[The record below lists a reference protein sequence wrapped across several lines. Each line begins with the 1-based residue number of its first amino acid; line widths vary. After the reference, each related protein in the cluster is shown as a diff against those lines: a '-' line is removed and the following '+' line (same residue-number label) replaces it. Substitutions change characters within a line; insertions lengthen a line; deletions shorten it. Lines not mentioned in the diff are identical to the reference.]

1 MKIGLVGYQGSG
13 KSTLFEWLT
22 GVKPDPALS
31 HTAQSAMAA
40 IPEDRVEPLCNI
52 YKPKKV
58 TLASLELVDTPGL
71 SRSHE
76 GNAARLA
83 LIRESGCLVLV
94 VGAYGR
100 SDPLADLRSFDE
112 DLVLA
117 DMEIVSG
124 RMKRVEDSLRKPL
137 PKQEHEQLLHE
148 QATLATVLAAME
160 AGRPLRQSDMSDDQL
175 KVTRSFRLLSEKPRV
190 VIFNTA
196 DDEQHPERFTTL
208 AAPGTVFLAVPAGL
222 ESELAKMDPQER
234 AEFQAEMGV
243 GGADRDGML
252 RTLLATSGQRLFL
265 TAGEKEVRTWLLPQG
280 GTALDAAAS
289 IHTDLARGFIRA
301 EVMTCTDLVR
311 LGSER
316 EVKAQHLVRQEPK
329 DYIIRDDDIL
339 LIRFSV

>member
-22 GVKPDPALS
+22 GVKPDAALS
-31 HTAQSAMAA
+31 HTAQSAMAG
-40 IPEDRVEPLCNI
+40 IPEPRVEGLCQI

-58 TLASLELVDTPGL
+58 TMASLELVDTPGL

-94 VGAYGR
+94 VAAYGR
-100 SDPLADLRSFDE
+100 SDPLADLRTFDE

-148 QATLATVLAAME
+148 QATLQTVLAAME
-160 AGRPLRQSDMSDDQL
+160 SGQPLRQADMTDDQL

-196 DDEQHPERFTTL
+196 DDEQHPERFTSL
-208 AAPGTVFLAVPAGL
+208 ATAGAVVLAVPASL
-222 ESELAKMDPQER
+222 ELELSKMSPQDR
-234 AEFQAEMGV
+234 AEFQQEMGV
-243 GGADRDGML
+243 GGADRDGMV
-252 RTLLATSGQRLFL
+252 RTLLDTSGQRLFL

-301 EVMTCTDLVR
+301 EIMNCSDLVR

-329 DYIIRDDDIL
+329 DYVIQDDDIL

>member
-40 IPEDRVEPLCNI
+40 IPESRVPDLCNI

-58 TLASLELVDTPGL
+58 TLASIELMDTPGL

-83 LIRESGCLVLV
+83 LIRESACLVLV
-94 VGAYGR
+94 VAAYDR
-100 SDPLADLRSFDE
+100 SDPTADLRSFDE

-117 DMEIVSG
+117 DMEIISG
-124 RMKRVEDSLRKPL
+124 RVKRVQDSQRKPL
-137 PKQEHEQLLHE
+137 PKLEQEQLQHE
-148 QATLATVLAAME
+148 LVTLQTVLDAME
-160 AGRPLRQSDMSDDQL
+160 SGKPLRQADMSDDQL

-196 DDEQHPERFTTL
+196 DDEQHPERFTAL
-208 AAPGTVFLAVPAGL
+208 ATDDIRVIAVPAGL
-222 ESELAKMDPQER
+222 ELELARMTPEDR
-234 AEFQAEMGV
+234 AEFQQEMGV
-243 GGADRDGML
+243 GGADRDGL
-252 RTLLATSGQRLFL
+252 IRTLMLTSGQRLFL

-301 EVMTCTDLVR
+301 EIMNCADLVR

-329 DYIIRDDDIL
+329 DYVIQDDDIL

>member
-22 GVKPDPALS
+22 GVKPDPAMG

-40 IPEDRVEPLCNI
+40 IPEPRVESLAKI

-58 TLASLELVDTPGL
+58 TLAALELVDTPGL

-83 LIRESGCLVLV
+83 LIRESGCLALV
-94 VGAYGR
+94 VAAYGR
-100 SDPLADLRSFDE
+100 SDPMADLRSFDE

-137 PKQEHEQLLHE
+137 PKQDHEQLLHE
-148 QATLATVLAAME
+148 QATLATVMAAME
-160 AGRPLRQSDMSDDQL
+160 AGRALRQSDMNDDQL
-175 KVTRSFRLLSEKPRV
+175 KATRSFRLLSEKPRV

-196 DDEQHPERFTTL
+196 DDEQHPERFTAGEGG
-208 AAPGTVFLAVPAGL
+208 AAVWAVPAGL
-222 ESELAKMDPQER
+222 ELELSKMSPEDR
-234 AEFQAEMGV
+234 AEFQQEMGV
-243 GGADRDGML
+243 GGADRDGL
-252 RTLLATSGQRLFL
+252 VRTLLQTSGQRLFL

-280 GTALDAAAS
+280 GTALEAAAS

-301 EVMTCTDLVR
+301 EVMTCSDLVR

-329 DYIIRDDDIL
+329 DYVVQDDDIL